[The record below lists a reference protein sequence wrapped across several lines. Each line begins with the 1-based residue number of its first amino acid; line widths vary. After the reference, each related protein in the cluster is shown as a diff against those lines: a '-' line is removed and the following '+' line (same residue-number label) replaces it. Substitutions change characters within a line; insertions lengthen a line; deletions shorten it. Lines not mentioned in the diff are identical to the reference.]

1 MSAATLQQT
10 GIRKR
15 TRLPQLPLTRVLH
28 PQAPKIREVCH
39 LKTFWSDSKRWGGQ
53 NGKRYIVAFT
63 MSDDTSILKT
73 HRIND
78 RYTNKGGKQIWPDTS
93 DT

>member
-1 MSAATLQQT
+1 M
-10 GIRKR
+10 
-15 TRLPQLPLTRVLH
+15 
-28 PQAPKIREVCH
+28 
-39 LKTFWSDSKRWGGQ
+39 GGQ